1 MVFSRL
7 IFPGVLLLG
16 QALGQA
22 DEQLEFFES
31 RVRPVLSTHCFECHG
46 HKTKGGL
53 KLDSREAILTGGDS
67 GAAVVP
73 GKPKESLLLTAVR
86 HIDTDLTM
94 PPKKKLPNHVIN
106 DLKRWIREGAVWGD
120 GKSIGFA
127 SSEITDEQ
135 RNHWSFRPVKT
146 LLVPDAPKAWAQN
159 SIDAFVYRKLH
170 EQKLTPV
177 SLAAKRTLIRR
188 ATFDL
193 LGLPPSPQEVEAF
206 VADNSPGAW
215 PRLIDRLLESPHYG
229 ERWGRHWLDL
239 VRYADT
245 AGDAS
250 DFPVPEAYKYRNYV
264 IDSFNRDKP
273 YDQFV
278 REQIAGDLLPAS
290 DEATEWEQKIAT
302 GYIAISRRIGVSPQ
316 NLKHITIEDTLNN
329 LGKTFLG
336 LTIGCARCHDHKF
349 DAIPTADYYALYGI
363 FDSSVYPHAG
373 AEHQPY
379 RRDFTYRIGKKQS
392 NEILKPFR
400 ERLAV
405 WDKKERDKLYEYRS
419 FQSQV
424 IEGPKTR
431 LSVWAELEDVR
442 EQRAEVAKTF
452 PQLEIAFAI
461 LDGDAA
467 DVHIQKQGDPGKRTQ
482 GKLVRRGFLQVL
494 GGQKLPETTKGSGR
508 RELADWLTQTDHPL
522 TARVMVNRI
531 WHYHFGRGL
540 VPTPSDFGVRGTA
553 PSHPELLDHLAD
565 LFVKNGW
572 STKQMHRAIMTSR
585 VYRLAND
592 EHATN
597 LATDPE
603 NHFLWRANRR
613 RLDAEQLRDS
623 MLVFSG
629 ELDRAPGGRHP
640 FPHHLT
646 YFYRQHEP
654 FQEKYASNKRSV
666 YLMQQRIQKNPY
678 LDLFDGPD
686 GSLHFGERRSTVTTL
701 QALYFM
707 NSEFVHSQAEATAR
721 SLAKAEPDETK
732 RLAKLYGLIFNRPP
746 RPDEFAFAGNYLQM
760 RLAKADTGAKGFG
773 QAENLAWSSLV
784 RTMLSSN
791 EFLHVE

>member
-1 MVFSRL
+1 MRFSRT
-7 IFPGVLLLG
+7 IFFLFLLLG

-22 DEQLEFFES
+22 DERQDFFES

-46 HKTKGGL
+46 HKAKGGL
-53 KLDSREAILTGGDS
+53 KLDSREAALAGGES
-67 GAAVVP
+67 GPAMVP
-73 GKPKESLLLTAVR
+73 GKPKESLLLKAIR
-86 HIDTDLTM
+86 HIDPDLSM
-94 PPKKKLPNHVIN
+94 PPKKKLPNHVVN

-120 GKSIGFA
+120 ANAVRFA
-127 SSEITDEQ
+127 TGEITDEQ
-135 RNHWSFRPVKT
+135 RNHWSFRPIAKPAI
-146 LLVPDAPKAWAQN
+146 PDAPPEWSRN
-159 SIDAFVYRKLH
+159 PIDAFVFQKLAG
-170 EQKLTPV
+170 QKLTPV
-177 SLAAKRTLIRR
+177 PLAARRTLIRR

-193 LGLPPSPQEVEAF
+193 LGLPPSPDELEAF
-206 VADNSPGAW
+206 LADDSPDVW
-215 PRLIDRLLESPHYG
+215 PRLIGRLLDSPHYG

-245 AGDAS
+245 AGDAA
-250 DFPVPEAYKYRNYV
+250 DFPVPEAFKYRNYV
-264 IDSFNRDKP
+264 IDAFNNDKP

-290 DEATEWEQKIAT
+290 DEAARWEQKIAT
-302 GYIAISRRIGVSPQ
+302 GYVAISRRIGVSPH

-329 LGKTFLG
+329 IGKTFLG

-349 DAIPTADYYALYGI
+349 DPIPTADYYALYGI
-363 FDSSVYPHAG
+363 FNSSVYPHAG

-379 RRDFTYRIGKKQS
+379 RKDFTYRVGQKQA

-400 ERLAV
+400 ERLAN
-405 WDKKERDKLYEYRS
+405 WDKKERDKFYEYRL

-424 IEGPKTR
+424 VKGPKTR
-431 LSVWAELEDVR
+431 QSVWAELGEIR
-442 EQRAEVAKTF
+442 TQRAEVARTF
-452 PQLEIAFAI
+452 PPLEIAFAI
-461 LDGDAA
+461 SEGTAGDTY
-467 DVHIQKQGDPGKRTQ
+467 IQKQGDPGKRTQ
-482 GKLVRRGFLQVL
+482 GALVRRGFLQVL
-494 GGQKLPETTKGSGR
+494 GGQKLSASAKGSGR
-508 RELADWLTQTDHPL
+508 LQLADWLTHPDNPL

-553 PSHPELLDHLAD
+553 PTHPALLDYLAGQ
-565 LFVKNGW
+565 FMKNGW
-572 STKQMHRAIMTSR
+572 SVKQMHRVIMTSR
-585 VYRLAND
+585 TYRLAND
-592 EHATN
+592 DHAAN
-597 LATDPE
+597 LAVDPG

-613 RLDAEQLRDS
+613 RLDAEQLRDAL
-623 MLVFSG
+623 LVFSG
-629 ELDRAPGGRHP
+629 ELDRTPGGRHP

-654 FQEKYASNKRSV
+654 FQEEYASRKRSV

-707 NSEFVHSQAEATAR
+707 NSEFIHEQADAIAGR
-721 SLAKAEPDETK
+721 LAKVATDEAE
-732 RLAKLYGLIFNRPP
+732 RLAKLYELIFNRPP
-746 RPDEFAFAGNYLQM
+746 QPDELAFAGSYLRT
-760 RLAKADTGAKGFG
+760 RLAKADTGSTPLG
-773 QAENLAWSSLV
+773 QAEKQAWSSLV
-784 RTMLSSN
+784 RSMLSSN